1 MKRPRIY
8 ADTSVFGGYLDE
20 EFSRDS
26 QRLFQEI
33 NTGKFIL
40 VLSDTT
46 LRELHGAPAQIKE
59 IIASIPIN
67 NLERIPASDEIDEL
81 REAYLEAG
89 IVGPSCADDAEHIA
103 CASIA
108 DVDLI
113 VSWNFKHIVH
123 FEKIKQYHAVNLL
136 KGYHIIPIH
145 TPREVVS
152 NEEENI

>member
-1 MKRPRIY
+1 MKRLRIY
-8 ADTSVFGGYLDE
+8 ADTSVFGGCFDE

-26 QRLFQEI
+26 LRLFEEI
-33 NTGKFIL
+33 KSGNFIL
-40 VLSDTT
+40 ILSDTT
-46 LRELHGAPAQIKE
+46 LRELHGAPAQVKE
-59 IIASIPIN
+59 IIANIPMN
-67 NLERIPASDEIDEL
+67 NLEIIPFSDEIDEL
-81 REAYLEAG
+81 REAYLAAG
-89 IVGPSCADDAEHIA
+89 IVGPLSADDAEHIA

-123 FEKIKQYHAVNLL
+123 FEKIKQYQAVNML

-152 NEEENI
+152 NEEENV